1 MNARDHSGMSGQ
13 PRQETMF
20 PSTQSGAST
29 TVAPAF
35 SMSPCSGGNA
45 AVLRP
50 AQQPVDGRHLRA
62 VADRADRQV
71 LLEEVLRDPAHVGV
85 EADVLGRAAARDDE
99 RDVLGRIDLGER
111 DVDRQLAAVLLGVG
125 VRVRVE
131 VVDDE
136 LDLARA

>member
-13 PRQETMF
+13 PRQETML

-50 AQQPVDGRHLRA
+50 RSSP
-62 VADRADRQV
+62 
-71 LLEEVLRDPAHVGV
+71 
-85 EADVLGRAAARDDE
+85 
-99 RDVLGRIDLGER
+99 
-111 DVDRQLAAVLLGVG
+111 
-125 VRVRVE
+125 
-131 VVDDE
+131 
-136 LDLARA
+136 